1 MIKIY
6 IIMIKIYVVF
16 IKWNYQKCFVKKR
29 INYPEDIERF
39 NFAFVSETF
48 W

>member
-16 IKWNYQKCFVKKR
+16 IKWNYQKCFIKKR
-29 INYPEDIERF
+29 INYLEDIERF